1 MKGFLPVTVLSI
13 ISSGSGTGRT
23 IQRRRLPTPLRT
35 SAATH
40 DLELLLDCCTDI
52 VHFEDG
58 SIIDKFQMDEAGLEK
73 IRNYFIKGV
82 PTK

>member
-1 MKGFLPVTVLSI
+1 MKQVRDAGITLYVI
-13 ISSGSGTGRT
+13 
-23 IQRRRLPTPLRT
+23 
-35 SAATH
+35 TH

-73 IRNYFIKGV
+73 SETIL
-82 PTK
+82 